1 MERLECH
8 PERVVASRGNVKR
21 IFMYGLPHTTEIRKQ
36 LPKKAIYAK
45 FELKPTQRDGFDAD
59 VSRIDIVAV
68 VSPTT
73 VPAIAAGE
81 NIKEFYVLAVQLK
94 NKDYD
99 EKNIAMLSKLIPQN
113 ILFALQ
119 YEDEIQLAVYHT
131 KLIRSNWKSTA
142 DTEIRLFGLNLDTI
156 WENVIKDIGEIQ
168 VQDGKTLAEQIAD
181 DERLAKLK
189 KQIDELEQKCRT
201 EKQPRKRLELY
212 EKLTKLKKQL

>member
-1 MERLECH
+1 
-8 PERVVASRGNVKR
+8 
-21 IFMYGLPHTTEIRKQ
+21 MYGLPHTTEVRKQ

-45 FELKPTQRDGFDAD
+45 FELKPAQRDGFDAD

-68 VSPTT
+68 VSSTT
-73 VPAIAAGE
+73 VPAFAAGD
-81 NIKEFYVLAVQLK
+81 NIKEFYVLDIQLK
-94 NKDYD
+94 KKDYD
-99 EKNIAMLSKLIPQN
+99 EKNVAMLSKLIPQN

-119 YEDEIQLAVYHT
+119 YEDETQLAIYHT
-131 KLIRSNWKSTA
+131 KLIKSDWKSTT
-142 DTEIRLFGLNLDTI
+142 DTDIRLSGLNLDTV
-156 WENVIKDIGEIQ
+156 WENIIKDIGDIQ

-212 EKLTKLKKQL
+212 EKLTKLMKQL

>member
-1 MERLECH
+1 
-8 PERVVASRGNVKR
+8 
-21 IFMYGLPHTTEIRKQ
+21 MYGLPHTTEVRKP

-45 FELKPTQRDGFDAD
+45 FELKPAQRDGFDAD

-73 VPAIAAGE
+73 VPAVAAGKS
-81 NIKEFYVLAVQLK
+81 IKEFYVLAVQLK
-94 NKDYD
+94 RKEYD

-119 YEDEIQLAVYHT
+119 YEDQTQLAVYHT
-131 KLIRSNWKSTA
+131 KLIRSDWKKA
-142 DTEIRLFGLNLDTI
+142 DDTMICLTGLNLDTV
-156 WENVIKDIGEIQ
+156 WENIIKTIGEIQ
-168 VQDGKTLAEQIAD
+168 VQDGKTLTEQIQD

-189 KQIDELEQKCRT
+189 KQIEELERKCRA

-212 EKLTKLKKQL
+212 SRLKELKNISDI

>member
-1 MERLECH
+1 
-8 PERVVASRGNVKR
+8 
-21 IFMYGLPHTTEIRKQ
+21 MYGLPHTTEIRKQ

-45 FELKPTQRDGFDAD
+45 FELKPAQIDGFDAD

-73 VPAIAAGE
+73 VPAVAAGE
-81 NIKEFYVLAVQLK
+81 DIKEFYVLEVQLK
-94 NKDYD
+94 KKDYD

-119 YEDEIQLAVYHT
+119 YEDETQLAIYHT
-131 KLIRSNWKSTA
+131 KLIKSDWKSTT
-142 DTEIRLFGLNLDTI
+142 DTDIRLSGLNLDTV
-156 WENVIKDIGEIQ
+156 WENIIKDIGDIQ